1 MTATSVVVGRGLTL
15 ASVCRRNPFPV
26 KTRPCPRLR
35 SPWMSLW
42 GRGVR
47 GRVKWTTRRFD
58 WRWWGLVRVRFEWGL
73 FAWTVGK
80 NGRHIF
86 MKADSEVYFTRA
98 DTSSSE
104 FRVTKCRMS
113 QGNFCVDRFC
123 TLGRAG
129 INGSTCGEW
138 LTGFYDGHGS
148 SWKTCAAPNGRPGL
162 GSKPLSSRV
171 GLCPWDRRTRRNTE
185 QRQLRFRERRRFHC
199 LWLVKVIARGARSSS
214 ALECT
219 SLRILTVQESM
230 QPEGEWHAEN

>member
-1 MTATSVVVGRGLTL
+1 VQTLHLPSFVLRNVECLKGTSVWIGSVLLAAPASTDLRAVSRYRRIPADKYDRG
-15 ASVCRRNPFPV
+15 AN
-26 KTRPCPRLR
+26 
-35 SPWMSLW
+35 
-42 GRGVR
+42 
-47 GRVKWTTRRFD
+47 
-58 WRWWGLVRVRFEWGL
+58 
-73 FAWTVGK
+73 
-80 NGRHIF
+80 
-86 MKADSEVYFTRA
+86 SEE
-98 DTSSSE
+98 TSH
-104 FRVTKCRMS
+104 
-113 QGNFCVDRFC
+113 
-123 TLGRAG
+123 
-129 INGSTCGEW
+129 W